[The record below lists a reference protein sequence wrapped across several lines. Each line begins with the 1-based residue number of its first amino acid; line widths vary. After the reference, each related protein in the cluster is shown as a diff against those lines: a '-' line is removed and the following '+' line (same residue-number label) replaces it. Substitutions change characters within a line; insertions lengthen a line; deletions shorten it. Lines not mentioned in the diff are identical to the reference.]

1 LIKGPYAI
9 VDNTYCPQTDHV
21 ALAHLFLKGGARL
34 LQLRMKGERDLK
46 KITRTVSAIMEFKKA
61 YDFTFIVNDHAA
73 VAREIGADGEHGGA
87 DDLPIQ
93 EARVLLGKGFLIG
106 YSAHSIEE
114 ALEAERRGADY
125 VAFGAIFPTRT
136 KPVGHPVQGL
146 EKLRELV
153 KKTAIPVVA
162 IGGIHRK
169 NLHQVLETGVASVAM
184 IGALTQAQ
192 DVTEEVKWY
201 CQAIKSFS
209 LPRGT

>member
-1 LIKGPYAI
+1 MDPANSLIKGPYAI

-93 EARVLLGKGFLIG
+93 EERVLLGKGFLMQ
-106 YSAHSIEE
+106 
-114 ALEAERRGADY
+114 
-125 VAFGAIFPTRT
+125 
-136 KPVGHPVQGL
+136 K
-146 EKLRELV
+146 
-153 KKTAIPVVA
+153 
-162 IGGIHRK
+162 GGGRIMWPLGPFFRHG
-169 NLHQVLETGVASVAM
+169 Q
-184 IGALTQAQ
+184 
-192 DVTEEVKWY
+192 
-201 CQAIKSFS
+201 S
-209 LPRGT
+209 LWATPFRAWRSCESW